1 MTADKLLL
9 LKNDDDPIKARIDTI
24 RDHYHSPKGI
34 EYIDTELINIIN
46 FLVDYQGSEDD
57 TLALDQAIVRLKE
70 ARDWIERT
78 FPTIEQ

>member
-1 MTADKLLL
+1 MENNLLL
-9 LKNDDDPIKARIDTI
+9 LKNSDDPIKARIDTI

>member
-1 MTADKLLL
+1 MENNLLL
-9 LKNDDDPIKARIDTI
+9 LKNSDDPIKARIDTI
-24 RDHYHSPKGI
+24 RDHYYSPKGI